1 VICPACGA
9 RNAAK
14 AAWCSQCYA
23 PLGAAADTDPETGV
37 REPDV
42 RERDIRE
49 RDVRERD
56 VRERDGEVEWRCG
69 ACGGW
74 TPLHLAACLHC
85 ASPRRGFGE
94 AATPVRTFP
103 SGGGVVLAA
112 SLVLP
117 GLGHLLV
124 GRSGTGLARIVLA
137 VLWVGGGLSL
147 VRNGGG
153 GTAPGLI
160 LLAGALVLW
169 LATAVDA
176 RYLAAGSRTELLGSR
191 ALAVLVAVVTGG
203 LVLATVVT
211 APSLS

>member
-23 PLGAAADTDPETGV
+23 PLGAAADTEPETGV
-37 REPDV
+37 RE
-42 RERDIRE
+42 
-49 RDVRERD
+49 RDVRDRGVDDRD

-94 AATPVRTFP
+94 AASPVRTFP
-103 SGGGVVLAA
+103 RDGRVLLAA

-117 GLGHLLV
+117 GLGHLLI
-124 GRSGTGLARIVLA
+124 GRTGTGLARIVLA

-147 VRNGGG
+147 VRDGGG
-153 GTAPGLI
+153 GGAPGLV
-160 LLAGALVLW
+160 LLVGALVLW
-169 LATAVDA
+169 IATAVDA
-176 RYLAAGSRTELLGSR
+176 RYLATGSRTELLGSR
-191 ALAVLVAVVTGG
+191 ALAVLVAIVTGG

-211 APSLS
+211 VPSPS